1 MKKRKGIILAGG
13 TGSRLFPITH
23 ALCKQLLPVYD
34 KPMIYYPL
42 TSLML
47 ANIRDILIITKECDL
62 DIFQNLLG
70 DGKQFGINITYK
82 IQTRPRGIADALI
95 LGEEFLDNSPS
106 ALILGDNLF
115 FGNNFVTQL
124 ENADK
129 NEEITLFAYLV
140 KDPERYGVVQF
151 DNNKNIIDI
160 EEKPTNPKTR
170 FAITGIYFYDS
181 SASEKAKS
189 LKPSPRD
196 ELEITDLNRI
206 YLNEKNLKI
215 ELLGRGIA
223 WLDTGTVDSLHEAGS
238 YIRTVENRQGLKI
251 GCPEEVAWR
260 KGWIDSSKLKFLAN
274 SLLKSGYGEYLL
286 DLMKNEL

>member
-1 MKKRKGIILAGG
+1 M
-13 TGSRLFPITH
+13 
-23 ALCKQLLPVYD
+23 
-34 KPMIYYPL
+34 
-42 TSLML
+42 
-47 ANIRDILIITKECDL
+47 
-62 DIFQNLLG
+62 
-70 DGKQFGINITYK
+70 
-82 IQTRPRGIADALI
+82 
-95 LGEEFLDNSPS
+95 
-106 ALILGDNLF
+106 
-115 FGNNFVTQL
+115 
-124 ENADK
+124 
-129 NEEITLFAYLV
+129 

>member
-82 IQTRPRGIADALI
+82 IQTKPRGIADALI

-129 NEEITLFAYLV
+129 NEETTLFAYLV

>member
-1 MKKRKGIILAGG
+1 
-13 TGSRLFPITH
+13 
-23 ALCKQLLPVYD
+23 
-34 KPMIYYPL
+34 
-42 TSLML
+42 ML

-129 NEEITLFAYLV
+129 NEETTLFAYLV